1 MNPSLNYLIPPKKTM
16 TNNNFYTPLE
26 QFEISVLQ
34 PLGILSWDF
43 SFTNS
48 SLYLLMTAATLLAV
62 YVFGVY
68 KATLIPTYWQSV
80 TEMVYKFIL
89 DMIKQQV
96 GNKGLQFFPFLFLIF
111 NFILFS
117 NLLGLLPFGFTTT
130 GHIIITFTLALS
142 INLGL
147 IFIGFMH
154 HGIRFLKLFVPSDA
168 PVFLLPLIVVIEVVS
183 YCLRTFS
190 LSIRLFANM
199 MAGHTLLHILCSFIV
214 AFFQSSLPFL
224 GLLPFVLVLAVI
236 GLELGIAF
244 LQAYVFTILV
254 CIYLNDSINLH

>member
-1 MNPSLNYLIPPKKTM
+1 MAC
-16 TNNNFYTPLE
+16 NNFYTPLE
-26 QFEISVLQ
+26 QFEISILR
-34 PLGILSWDF
+34 PLTIFGLDF

-48 SLYLLMTAATLLAV
+48 ALYLALTAATLLFV
-62 YVFGVY
+62 YSFGIY
-68 KATLIPTYWQSV
+68 EATLVPSRWQSV
-80 TEMVYKFIL
+80 VEMVYKFVL
-89 DMIKQQV
+89 DMIKQQA
-96 GNKGLQFFPFLFLIF
+96 GNKGLQYFPFLFLIF

-130 GHIIITFTLALS
+130 GHLIITFTLAFS

-147 IFIGFMH
+147 VFIGFMH
-154 HGIRFLKLFVPSDA
+154 HGIKFLKLFVPSDA

-214 AFFQSSLPFL
+214 AFLQSSIPFL

-254 CIYLNDSINLH
+254 CIYLNDSLNLH